1 MKMKMKMKM
10 KIKIKN
16 ICYSYNMSN
25 FVEQLKRLHVV
36 KNAFENQQ
44 KRSRSMDIPEPNRLE
59 AFLEA
64 EKNNTHSEFGTSAL
78 EIHNNIVALYNELDW
93 SANPKEEWT
102 FLTIENI

>member
-1 MKMKMKMKM
+1 
-10 KIKIKN
+10 
-16 ICYSYNMSN
+16 MSN

-44 KRSRSMDIPEPNRLE
+44 KRSRSMDIPESNQLE

-78 EIHNNIVALYNELDW
+78 EIHNNIVALYKELDW
-93 SANPKEEWT
+93 ASNEKEEWT